1 MKSCKEAL
9 VDVLDANNEITY
21 SKARNLLK
29 DKYELDLS
37 RSNFDKI
44 KCVRRKSKKGK
55 NITKKIKKGSQG
67 VVLKNPSSVPPT
79 TDSFN
84 KIDAT
89 TVETLMLKQANEGN
103 DTVPFIRCIV
113 DYLKI
118 KGDSVELD
126 EDLDLEVLRQ
136 IGINLKNSN

>member
-1 MKSCKEAL
+1 MSSTLEGTFFC
-9 VDVLDANNEITY
+9 NIC
-21 SKARNLLK
+21 
-29 DKYELDLS
+29 DLTW
-37 RSNFDKI
+37 
-44 KCVRRKSKKGK
+44 KSKYNPSQRPRKRCPK
-55 NITKKIKKGSQG
+55 CHKTCDLTKSVINNKGSQG

-136 IGINLKNSN
+136 IGINLKSSN